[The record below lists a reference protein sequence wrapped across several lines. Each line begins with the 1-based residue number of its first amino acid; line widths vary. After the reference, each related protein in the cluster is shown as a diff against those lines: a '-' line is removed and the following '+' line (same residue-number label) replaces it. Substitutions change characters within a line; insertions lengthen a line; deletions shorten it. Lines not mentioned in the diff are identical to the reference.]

1 VESASTIAVAFI
13 DGRVRQMGLEH
24 IMKEIKTNKKKMQGK
39 IVQVEPELP
48 NVFQQFS
55 QLRSIGFS
63 KGQAQSIVQLHE
75 HIAIRRQMELL
86 DMVEIHDRIAM
97 NPEKTIRV
105 EQCLEVFHALPNQ
118 M

>member
-1 VESASTIAVAFI
+1 
-13 DGRVRQMGLEH
+13 MGLEH
-24 IMKEIKTNKKKMQGK
+24 IMKEMKADKRKMLDK
-39 IVQVEPELP
+39 LVQVEPELP

-63 KGQAQSIVQLHE
+63 KGQAQAIVQLHE

-97 NPEKTIRV
+97 NAEKTIWV
-105 EQCLEVFHALPNQ
+105 EQRLEVFHALPNQ
-118 M
+118 MGRLPHMQSNVIP